1 MKSNRKSVFRGLAA
15 ALIVS
20 AFALASIAPAVAE
33 VPVVKQPVGGGG
45 AGSGGSSGGN
55 ANACGAVLC
64 LAGAM
69 TGNMPGSCKQYV
81 DPYFAIVSFHHGDFS
96 PSRTAQSRMNFLNQ
110 CSSSDSNT
118 RSSINSKYGS
128 QQGGI

>member
-15 ALIVS
+15 AWIVS
-20 AFALASIAPAVAE
+20 AFALASVAPAVAE

-45 AGSGGSSGGN
+45 GGSGGSSGGN

-64 LAGAM
+64 LASSL
-69 TGNMPGSCKQYV
+69 TGNMPSSCKQYV

-118 RSSINSKYGS
+118 RSSINNKYGS
-128 QQGGI
+128 QQGGN